1 MSNASFAI
9 GCGIWNWQLRIEP
22 EDRDGDR
29 TALFAGDRMAE
40 AEHLTHFGH
49 RLGEM
54 GLRPRLSVTDGKTRS
69 VASYAAHA
77 RANASVCSLGK
88 DPLADVTSSRVCLPP
103 SSLTNESSQ
112 CVSGPLVKAILT
124 VCCSGKSVIDN

>member
-1 MSNASFAI
+1 MATVPPF
-9 GCGIWNWQLRIEP
+9 
-22 EDRDGDR
+22 
-29 TALFAGDRMAE
+29 FAGDRMAE

-103 SSLTNESSQ
+103 YSLTNESSQ